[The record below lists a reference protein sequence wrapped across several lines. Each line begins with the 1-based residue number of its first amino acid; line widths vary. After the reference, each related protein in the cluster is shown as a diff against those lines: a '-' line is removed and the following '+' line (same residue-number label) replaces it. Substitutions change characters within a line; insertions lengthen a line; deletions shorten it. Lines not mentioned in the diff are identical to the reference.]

1 MPRPYP
7 NRRRRRPG
15 RRPPNRYSGR
25 QGPPQ
30 SCGFTPGGLRTFYNI
45 FMPTL
50 RGHEK
55 REFFNQISGW
65 LLLGFGLAGAML
77 GHAWLGPLGAVFGL
91 GGGLMAG
98 GSIAEKGRFYR
109 R

>member
-25 QGPPQ
+25 LGPTQPQ
-30 SCGFTPGGLRTFYNI
+30 GFTPGGLRTFYKAS
-45 FMPTL
+45 MPTL
-50 RGHEK
+50 RGVEK
-55 REFFNQISGW
+55 REFFNQISGGMI
-65 LLLGFGLAGAML
+65 LGFAMGGAML
-77 GHAWLGPLGAVFGL
+77 GYAWLGPLGVVFGL
-91 GGGLMAG
+91 GAGIAAG

-109 R
+109 